1 MIDSFQA
8 LWLGVI
14 QGLTEFLPV
23 SSSGHLVLAQKL
35 LGLQEPELLFDVSV
49 HVGTL
54 LAVVIYFWPDLW
66 SMARGLWARDQE
78 GRQGR
83 RLLWLVVAGS
93 VPTALLGLFLKDWF
107 EAMFA
112 STAAVGVALLIT
124 GGLLLA
130 TRWVPRGDRGLER
143 TGTGRALLV
152 GLAQGLAITPGI
164 SRSGSTISVGLML
177 GLERRL
183 AAHFS
188 FVLSVPAIMGAL
200 LLQLLHLD
208 ATRQVNL
215 APLLVGAA
223 ASAVTGYLALRFLLR
238 VVQRGKLHLF
248 APYCLLL
255 GIAALLLF

>member
-1 MIDSFQA
+1 MVDSIQA

-35 LGLQEPELLFDVSV
+35 LGLKEPALLFDVSV

-54 LAVVIYFWPDLW
+54 LAVVVYFWPDLW
-66 SMARGLWARDQE
+66 SMVRGLWARDQQ

-112 STAAVGVALLIT
+112 STAAVGVALVIT

-130 TRWVPRGDRGLER
+130 TRWLPPGDRGLER
-143 TGTGRALLV
+143 TGAGRAFLV

-188 FVLSVPAIMGAL
+188 FVLSVPAILGAL

-208 ATRQVNL
+208 AARQVAL

-223 ASAVTGYLALRFLLR
+223 ASALTGYLALRFLLR

-255 GIAALLLF
+255 GIAALLFF